1 MARVAQ
7 YTNSRSTMDTT
18 YVWSY
23 RKNINKP
30 IKKLDLESNFSDI
43 KRLKKR
49 IGIWLKIGNFLLQK
63 WNVIEPMAIKYR

>member
-1 MARVAQ
+1 
-7 YTNSRSTMDTT
+7 MDTT

-63 WNVIEPMAIKYR
+63 WNVIEPTTIKYR